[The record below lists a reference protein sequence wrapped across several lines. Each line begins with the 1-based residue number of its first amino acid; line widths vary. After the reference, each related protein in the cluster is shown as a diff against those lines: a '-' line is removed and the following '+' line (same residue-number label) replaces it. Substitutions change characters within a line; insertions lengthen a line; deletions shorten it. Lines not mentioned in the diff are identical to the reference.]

1 MTSGKCLCTNFG
13 HLIKS
18 ELLHNIL
25 LRTIAKKQGAS
36 RQSVF
41 LKTMDMPVLV
51 NLDIEVQNVFLV
63 SLYAIQH
70 LLVNRER
77 EVYSELS
84 QIPKMELFANRRN
97 GLKPLAIF

>member
-18 ELLHNIL
+18 ELLHHIL

-51 NLDIEVQNVFLV
+51 NLDIEAQCVFPV

-77 EVYSELS
+77 EDSDLS

>member
-41 LKTMDMPVLV
+41 LKTTDMPVLV